1 MRIHTKLIIQTLI
14 LILIAF
20 VIFSVYVRVEFQ
32 QNAIL
37 FQSQKKDIE
46 NTFNKILDLKSKTL
60 ETLVLDYTYWDEMV
74 NYIKQPNEI
83 WANLNLK
90 TAIPTY
96 NADLVVV
103 YDSKFTLVSHF
114 ASKGNEGLFNEFNR
128 NITLTGVFAN
138 KKVNHFFVHVA
149 DNVLE
154 IYAATVHPTNDPE
167 RKTLPQGYMF
177 TARLW
182 GKEYLDEISQI
193 TDCQLSLVYPVSKS
207 TLMNKAEYKEEAV
220 QFSRILRGWDD
231 TPVARI
237 DVVRI
242 SQSVLES
249 KSMSRLE
256 LVLIIFFVLFIA
268 LVYIWFIV
276 HQVYK
281 PLVLISK
288 ALKEGNLQYI
298 FKMQSGRNEFGEIA
312 RLIFKFSEN
321 EVELAKEVNLLKI
334 AEAQLEKERDRVQE
348 YLDVAGV
355 MIMILDLKGD
365 ISTINKKGYAI
376 LGYTEPEL
384 IGRNW
389 FQTCLPETNKEEVYG
404 VVNNLLAGDED
415 SYKYHENEV
424 LRKDGQLRTIAFNNA
439 ILKNKASQIIGLLVS
454 GEDITERKQA
464 EKDFRKISEEL
475 RVIIDSSP
483 GMVFYKDRE
492 NRFILVN
499 KAFMEIAGLSKEDI
513 EGKTAFEVFPEYAK
527 KYWEDD
533 LEVMTTNR
541 KKLNILEVVKTP
553 RGLAW
558 LRTDKIPYIDEHGNV
573 IGVIGFSLDVTE
585 HKNAEEKLRESE
597 ERYRVIFNG
606 SHDALMTLEPPGF
619 NFTSGNDAAIKLF
632 GVKDMA
638 EFITL
643 CPWDISPEVQPDGKV
658 SIVKAKEMLEIALN
672 EGSAYFE
679 WMYKRLDGREFPCAI
694 LLSVLALGNKKI
706 VQANVRDITERKKI
720 EGELKKKTEFLEAQ
734 VEASVDGLLVV
745 DDNGKRILTNK
756 RLLELWKVPQH
767 IIDDE
772 NDEALLQYATS
783 RAKDRQQFLDRISYL
798 YAHRDEK
805 SRDEIEFNDGMI
817 FDRYSSPV
825 IDKSGKYFGRI
836 WIFRDITELKQAE
849 QELKKDLHDLEVFY
863 KASIGREERILELKK
878 QIKELE
884 TKLGNRK

>member
-1 MRIHTKLIIQTLI
+1 MEAL
-14 LILIAF
+14 A
-20 VIFSVYVRVEFQ
+20 
-32 QNAIL
+32 
-37 FQSQKKDIE
+37 
-46 NTFNKILDLKSKTL
+46 
-60 ETLVLDYTYWDEMV
+60 LDYTYWDEMV
-74 NYIKQPNEI
+74 NYIKQPEGV
-83 WANLNLK
+83 WANLNLRS
-90 TAIPTY
+90 AISTY
-96 NADLVVV
+96 DADLVAIYNPKFV
-103 YDSKFTLVSHF
+103 YVSHF
-114 ASKGNEGLFNEFNR
+114 VSKGNEELFNAFSRKVILN
-128 NITLTGVFAN
+128 GVFAE
-138 KKVNHFFVHVA
+138 KKVNHFFVYFT
-149 DNVLE
+149 DNILE
-154 IYAATVHPTNDPE
+154 VYAATVHPTNDPE

-177 TARLW
+177 VGRLW
-182 GKEYLDEISQI
+182 SKEYLDEISQI

-220 QFSRILRGWDD
+220 QFSRILRSWDD

-237 DVVRI
+237 DVARV

-256 LVLIIFFVLFIA
+256 LILIVFFVLFIA

-288 ALKEGNLQYI
+288 ALKDGNLQYI
-298 FKMQSGRNEFGEIA
+298 FKMQSDRNEFGEIA

-321 EVELAKEVNLLKI
+321 EVELAKEVSLLKV

-365 ISTINKKGYAI
+365 ISMINKKGYAI
-376 LGYTEPEL
+376 LGYAEPEL

-389 FQTCLPETNKEEVYG
+389 FQVCLPETNREEVYG
-404 VVNNLLAGDED
+404 VVGNLLSGDEN

-424 LRKDGQLRTIAFNNA
+424 LRKDGQLRTIAFHNA
-439 ILKNKASQIIGLLVS
+439 ILRNKDSQIIGLLVS

-483 GMVFYKDRE
+483 NMVFYKDKE

-499 KAFMEIAGLSKEDI
+499 KAFMEIIGLSKEDI
-513 EGKTAFEVFPEYAK
+513 EGKTAFEIFPEYAK

-553 RGLAW
+553 QGLAW
-558 LRTDKIPYIDEHGNV
+558 LRTDKIPYNDEHGNV
-573 IGVIGFSLDVTE
+573 IGVIGFSLDITE
-585 HKNAEEKLRESE
+585 YKHAEEKLRESE

-619 NFTSGNDAAIKLF
+619 YFTSGNAAAIKLF
-632 GVKDMA
+632 GVKDESELM
-638 EFITL
+638 TL
-643 CPWDISPEVQPDGKV
+643 CLWDISPEVQPDGKT

-672 EGSAYFE
+672 KGSAYFE
-679 WMYKRLDGREFPCAI
+679 WMLKRSDGGEFPCVI
-694 LLSVLALGNKKI
+694 LLSVLVLGNKKI
-706 VQANVRDITERKKI
+706 VQANVRDITESKKI
-720 EGELKKKTEFLEAQ
+720 EDELKKKTEFLEAQ

-756 RLLELWKVPQH
+756 RLLDLWKVPQH

-772 NDEALLQYATS
+772 NDEALLQYAAS
-783 RAKDRQQFLDRISYL
+783 KAKNRQQLLDRISYL
-798 YAHRDEK
+798 YAHKDEK
-805 SRDEIEFNDGMI
+805 SRDEIEFDDGMI

-884 TKLGNRK
+884 AKLGNRK